1 MISADDENYLDL
13 KTARAELAAV
23 EQKLA
28 VQRARYVGICRSIE
42 HSRHGVYVLTPDRYG
57 DRKVE
62 RGNVHAEIQ
71 ELESERYDAESHYSG
86 LLFREWRWNEL
97 VEKPPQEVSVR
108 KLWQLWRRVVAA
120 RQAVVAL
127 GPRVPLHCP
136 DIFSNSTD
144 NAAHASAALA
154 EKVSSRQWV
163 EAFNA
168 RDRAECIYD
177 QALRVFE
184 GRREWDYELHG
195 GDRVRKPR
203 YPEPRK
209 RRTVLVD
216 GIRTPLEM

>member
-28 VQRARYVGICRSIE
+28 VQRARYVDICRSIE
-42 HSRHGVYVLTPDRYG
+42 RSRHGVYVLTPDRYG

-97 VEKPPQEVSVR
+97 AEKPPQEVSVR

-120 RQAVVAL
+120 RQAVVVIRPAILAL
-127 GPRVPLHCP
+127 TH
-136 DIFSNSTD
+136 F
-144 NAAHASAALA
+144 
-154 EKVSSRQWV
+154 
-163 EAFNA
+163 
-168 RDRAECIYD
+168 
-177 QALRVFE
+177 
-184 GRREWDYELHG
+184 
-195 GDRVRKPR
+195 
-203 YPEPRK
+203 
-209 RRTVLVD
+209 
-216 GIRTPLEM
+216 